1 MSQRV
6 EVELDD
12 QGRLVIPHLLQQQLG
27 LFSGATVVVED
38 ETPEVAFVRVH
49 PAQPRLVEKGGVL
62 VVQAQPLRD
71 LTNSVHDE
79 RERRMEDLL
88 WQVQS

>member
-1 MSQRV
+1 MSQRI

-12 QGRLVIPHLLQQQLG
+12 QGRLVVPHPLQQQLG

-38 ETPEVAFVRVH
+38 ETPEVAFVRLH

-62 VVQAQPLRD
+62 VVQAQPLKD
-71 LTNSVHDE
+71 LTNIVRDE
-79 RERRMEDLL
+79 RERRIEDMLR
-88 WQVQS
+88 QVHP